1 MGLIQ
6 SCKNAKVRKQVHTN
20 AFDLIDSDGD
30 YKLSAEEIQSVSKI
44 IHEHHTSLQQQYLDK
59 LKLNDGTEYI
69 YNLLNK
75 KMNST
80 LTKKDFKKL
89 AFSISTEVWIQQ
101 ILPLLRKKEI
111 TRLQNSTYT
120 YKK

>member
-89 AFSISTEVWIQQ
+89 SKSLVDLGRCLKLF
-101 ILPLLRKKEI
+101 L
-111 TRLQNSTYT
+111 
-120 YKK
+120 